1 MQTTKA
7 SSAKTVDGLPLEK
20 VQVLAIGLKLL
31 PEMTMLHTDKQ
42 ATMRTMRHAGHTP
55 V

>member
-20 VQVLAIGLKLL
+20 VQVLAIGLKA
-31 PEMTMLHTDKQ
+31 
-42 ATMRTMRHAGHTP
+42 ATRNDNAAH
-55 V
+55 